1 MRSCYFLWMLV
12 IVGLISTMAYSKTNA
27 PDNFL
32 LLHYSSHS
40 VGFQH
45 IPLPAST
52 GDPNTYAPVI
62 YNTEQNHFFTVT
74 SLPGSPATTITL
86 FFDDAV
92 ELVTFESGISVTVS
106 QIRNNKYQVDINLS
120 ASKQGRTR
128 AFSLTGAG
136 TLDIEKNKVN
146 GQPRQLKPL
155 FNGSQHKGVKK
166 TTTTAEQWGHI
177 VRYQGQL
184 KSDLYSEQQAWLQQ
198 PTPSTA
204 VVMIVIKK
212 DAPSPPAANEGEN
225 TQSGSESGT
234 GDQPPTSTQE
244 ADPASNNSDD
254 NTADLALYRT
264 LQILDHLI
272 GMIYVSIDPIH
283 FTSRPPEEKNETKD
297 TTTTSQ
303 SCDSEVTKE
312 DSSRDKKEDP
322 DDPSGGKPF
331 AVN

>member
-1 MRSCYFLWMLV
+1 MLV
-12 IVGLISTMAYSKTNA
+12 IAGLISTQAYSKTNA
-27 PDNFL
+27 LDNFL

-40 VGFQH
+40 GGFQH

-52 GDPNTYAPVI
+52 GDPNTYGPVI
-62 YNTEQNHFFTVT
+62 YNTEQNHSFAVT

-92 ELVTFESGISVTVS
+92 ELVTFESGISVSVS

-120 ASKQGRTR
+120 ASKQVRTR
-128 AFSLTGAG
+128 AFSLIGTG
-136 TLDIEKNKVN
+136 TLDTEKNKVN

-155 FNGSQHKGVKK
+155 FHGLQREGGKK

-184 KSDLYSEQQAWLQQ
+184 KSDLYSEQEAWLQQ

-204 VVMIVIKK
+204 VVMVVIKK
-212 DAPSPPAANEGEN
+212 DAPAPTAANEGEN

-244 ADPASNNSDD
+244 AGPPINNSDGGGAYSPD
-254 NTADLALYRT
+254 ELSFIIGQFGLLAVPCPDCGRVY
-264 LQILDHLI
+264 ILL
-272 GMIYVSIDPIH
+272 P
-283 FTSRPPEEKNETKD
+283 TEKKSETKD
-297 TTTTSQ
+297 KTTTPQ
-303 SCDSEVTKE
+303 SCNSEVTEKG
-312 DSSRDKKEDP
+312 SSRDKKEDP
-322 DDPSGGKPF
+322 DDPSGGKPS
-331 AVN
+331 AVK